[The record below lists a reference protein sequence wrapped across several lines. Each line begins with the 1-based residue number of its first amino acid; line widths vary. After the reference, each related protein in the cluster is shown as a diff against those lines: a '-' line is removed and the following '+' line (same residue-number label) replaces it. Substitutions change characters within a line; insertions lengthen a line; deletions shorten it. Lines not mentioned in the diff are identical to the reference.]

1 MDAPRLRRVAARRSS
16 LHHAR
21 GYLRHS
27 GRRVVLAHHPVHHL
41 WRVPAAFR
49 RRQVLHRFF
58 HGAHGPQGQQRRPH
72 RGAVVVP
79 ARWSVR
85 FGRRHHR
92 DDRRR
97 RLSADAAGGVREER
111 GRRTACRRRAGR
123 HHFAARA
130 RRRRLPDRRV
140 PQDQLPRRD
149 LDGDHPDL
157 PLLPVAAVHGRTRCQ
172 AVPGAHRGLRAAAHA
187 GADDAPLRLSL
198 HLADLDHHLHVVGLL
213 ADPVGVLVDGAHL
226 WDELSHPRDGDH
238 AEEAGARLVRR
249 LDQRADRRDHLRDR
263 RHHRR
268 RRHAD
273 RARTEVL
280 LDRDR
285 LRRRQPAADRD
296 LYRADRVDRRPGG
309 AGDRLL
315 HHLRRDC
322 GARHGQA
329 RRARLRRPHVH
340 LLLFGAVGSFAADG
354 ALAVCRRGDHRRR
367 SLPDHAAGVEIHAA
381 RLSGPVRIRARPA
394 RHRFAAQAAE
404 GRLVDRYRS
413 DHRQDRARPRRA
425 GGGRARLGPAPDDHG
440 RAPAAGAGRPVPG
453 VSEPARSADGAHDRP
468 RHQLHRDI
476 WLGDRR
482 RGPAK
487 TAHAAGRPADA
498 DNRAKLG
505 RNEPMKRK
513 VFAISA
519 LAVSAALIAGAALAQ
534 QGLNIAIAT
543 GGTGGVYYPL
553 GGGMANVL
561 SKHVPGMQ
569 ASARVT
575 GGSVDNLKLIG
586 SQQSE
591 GALVMVDAAL
601 DALKGEDK
609 FKGNPVEVRTLMVLY
624 PNRMHVVSMEGTG
637 VEKMSDLKGKRV
649 STGSP
654 GSATEVM
661 AFRVIEA
668 AGLDKDKDMRRER
681 LGVAES
687 VNALKDRKI
696 DAFFWVGGLPTA
708 AVTDLG
714 ATPNVK
720 IKMIDHADTVDK
732 MNKKYDNLYTTG
744 VIPAKMY
751 PGQDKDNSIAVVQN
765 ILVAN
770 AKMSDKVA
778 YDIVKTF
785 IERRD
790 ELVAVHAEAD
800 SIKLENQSP
809 KNSPIPWHPGAV
821 KYFSEK
827 GLKMN

>member
-1 MDAPRLRRVAARRSS
+1 
-16 LHHAR
+16 
-21 GYLRHS
+21 
-27 GRRVVLAHHPVHHL
+27 
-41 WRVPAAFR
+41 
-49 RRQVLHRFF
+49 
-58 HGAHGPQGQQRRPH
+58 
-72 RGAVVVP
+72 
-79 ARWSVR
+79 
-85 FGRRHHR
+85 
-92 DDRRR
+92 
-97 RLSADAAGGVREER
+97 
-111 GRRTACRRRAGR
+111 
-123 HHFAARA
+123 
-130 RRRRLPDRRV
+130 
-140 PQDQLPRRD
+140 
-149 LDGDHPDL
+149 
-157 PLLPVAAVHGRTRCQ
+157 
-172 AVPGAHRGLRAAAHA
+172 
-187 GADDAPLRLSL
+187 
-198 HLADLDHHLHVVGLL
+198 
-213 ADPVGVLVDGAHL
+213 
-226 WDELSHPRDGDH
+226 
-238 AEEAGARLVRR
+238 
-249 LDQRADRRDHLRDR
+249 
-263 RHHRR
+263 
-268 RRHAD
+268 
-273 RARTEVL
+273 
-280 LDRDR
+280 
-285 LRRRQPAADRD
+285 
-296 LYRADRVDRRPGG
+296 
-309 AGDRLL
+309 
-315 HHLRRDC
+315 
-322 GARHGQA
+322 
-329 RRARLRRPHVH
+329 
-340 LLLFGAVGSFAADG
+340 
-354 ALAVCRRGDHRRR
+354 
-367 SLPDHAAGVEIHAA
+367 
-381 RLSGPVRIRARPA
+381 
-394 RHRFAAQAAE
+394 
-404 GRLVDRYRS
+404 
-413 DHRQDRARPRRA
+413 
-425 GGGRARLGPAPDDHG
+425 
-440 RAPAAGAGRPVPG
+440 
-453 VSEPARSADGAHDRP
+453 
-468 RHQLHRDI
+468 
-476 WLGDRR
+476 
-482 RGPAK
+482 
-487 TAHAAGRPADA
+487 
-498 DNRAKLG
+498 
-505 RNEPMKRK
+505 MKRK
-513 VFAISA
+513 AFAISA
-519 LAVSAALIAGAALAQ
+519 LAVSAAVIAGAALAQ

-591 GALVMVDAAL
+591 VALVMVDAAL

-609 FKGNPVEVRTLMVLY
+609 FKGNPVDVRTLMVLY
-624 PNRMHVVSMEGTG
+624 PNRMHVVSMEGIG

-744 VIPAKMY
+744 VIPAKTY
-751 PGQDKDNSIAVVQN
+751 PGQDKDNPIAVVQN